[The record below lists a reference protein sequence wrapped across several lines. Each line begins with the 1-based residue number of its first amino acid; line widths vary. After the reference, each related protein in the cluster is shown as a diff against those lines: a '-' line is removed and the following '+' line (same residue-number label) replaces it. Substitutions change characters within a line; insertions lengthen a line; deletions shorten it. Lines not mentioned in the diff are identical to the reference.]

1 MDPNA
6 LRRTDFSLSEDQSG
20 VRELLADVLA
30 KYSPLSVAREA
41 QPLGFDAEV
50 WRRVVEVGMLDLA
63 AAGAQPDAGDDEPGL
78 IELCLAA
85 EEIGR
90 TVAPVP
96 LLDHVVALRLLL
108 AADDAALA
116 DLVDGAMDGSRILA
130 FSTRPF
136 DRARLVPVGAIA
148 QDVVGFDGTEIIV
161 VTADEP
167 REHAANQASLPAAW
181 VDPRGERVR
190 RVTTSNADA
199 LFARA
204 QSELKVLT
212 ASALVGI
219 TEGALALGLEFV
231 KSRVTMGVFI
241 GVLQGVSFPLAD
253 VYADIAGARN
263 LALRTAWFLEHE
275 PAAEPWLPE
284 SALLVANDIATRGTT
299 TSQHVQGGLG
309 FTVEAD
315 ASLYFL
321 RAKGWALAAGDPLQ
335 DARTVGSKRLMAA
348 ARSRD
353 LAPAL

>member
-20 VRELLADVLA
+20 VRDLLTDVLA
-30 KYSPLSVAREA
+30 KYSPLSVARQA

-63 AAGAQPDAGDDEPGL
+63 SAGAQPEAGDDEPGL
-78 IELCLAA
+78 IELCLVA

-90 TVAPVP
+90 MVAPVP

-108 AADDAALA
+108 AADDDALA
-116 DLVDGAMDGSRILA
+116 DLVEGAMDGSRILA

-136 DRARLVPVGAIA
+136 DRPRLVPVGAIA
-148 QDVVGFDGTEIIV
+148 HDVVGFDGSNIIV

-181 VDPRGERVR
+181 VDPARERAQ
-190 RVTTSNADA
+190 RVTTANPET

-204 QSELKVLT
+204 QSEFKVLT

-219 TEGALALGLEFV
+219 TEGALALALDFV
-231 KSRVTMGVFI
+231 KTRVTMGVFI

-253 VYADIAGARN
+253 VYTDIAGARN
-263 LALRTAWFLEHE
+263 LALRAAWFLEHE
-275 PAAEPWLPE
+275 PSAEPWLPE
-284 SALLVANDIATRGTT
+284 SALLVANDTATRGTT

-309 FTVEAD
+309 FTLEAD

-321 RAKGWALAAGDPLQ
+321 RAKGWALAAGEPLE
-335 DARTVGSKRLMAA
+335 DARAIGSKRLTAA
-348 ARSRD
+348 VPSREIAHAR
-353 LAPAL
+353 